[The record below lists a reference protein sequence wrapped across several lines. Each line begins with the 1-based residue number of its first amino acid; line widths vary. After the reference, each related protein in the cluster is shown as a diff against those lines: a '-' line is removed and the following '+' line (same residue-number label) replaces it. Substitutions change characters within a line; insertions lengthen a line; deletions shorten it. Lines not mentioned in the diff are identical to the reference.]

1 MSSKSDNNDEAL
13 SSADAS
19 PNSPNNSSSIL
30 RRSPDNKAAPDS
42 TNTSNARPLVVT
54 FSAVEDDARRDSNV
68 VQNNDTTGPL
78 PISAL
83 HRNISNQSTIDSAL
97 SGNSHLDADDPCVRR
112 MFGLPS
118 TKVAT
123 VEKRRRVEILLEQC
137 EALRF
142 PFKKRLLLANL
153 DLSHDDVPV
162 ETICSDRLGTQL
174 YKLSLAGNPLCK
186 IPEPLVLKLTGLR
199 VLDISQ
205 CGLNALPE
213 RWELPNLK
221 TLNLSHN
228 RLEQFPSERIICGLP
243 ELQALELYG
252 NKISQL
258 TLPKDASELSKL
270 DYLDVG
276 SNILTSIPDDLTKF
290 HSLKTFKC
298 MNNTLEIIPPAVCE
312 MDLRVFDVSSN
323 PLVQPPLETC
333 ERGLHSMRRYYH
345 ALKLE
350 EMAGPESS
358 QASPKNN
365 ILKTKH
371 QRSRS
376 KMRKRKDFVKRV
388 FPSSLRPSCVFRS
401 VSTESAS
408 GNSLYNSIDSQ
419 KSSMLSEQSPENNS
433 KIQKPPLKS
442 VSIHRSSLDVS
453 VSEKSQPS
461 GQVIHEEEAIVD
473 EKQLPKDNAESDS
486 DDSRSDDGEIADVNK
501 LVGLNN
507 TTPKKV
513 PGGIT
518 VNDTLKVMFVG
529 NAMSG
534 KTSIIKRLMEGK
546 DATIPRKDERTIG
559 VDIYNWDPK
568 DSSTSLSTSI
578 PQLSR
583 SVHGDDIGVKFSI
596 WDFAGQHVYHATHE
610 LFYSS
615 QSLYII
621 VWDMGVSNPDTTQTR
636 TSFNEEEKKMN
647 AFKLTY
653 DSSGDEDEDF
663 FDSEQQT
670 RRARRAL
677 EMDVDTKLQF
687 WIDCIQMTTQG
698 AAILPIASYDD
709 YFDGNSEEAIL
720 RCQIMK
726 ERLRSHEERRVK
738 SMQQRLKEYDSK
750 LGVDSEQS
758 LRLRRLL
765 SSYNRPKIIFGDG
778 PDSVV
783 RVSSTHYTGFSTLA
797 SRIINIATGQER
809 GGWKYPIFHGH
820 VGVRIP
826 RMRLEVRDVVRS
838 MRDRFKVVEWNFFLA
853 ELEKKGIGADQ
864 AADVSDA
871 LLFLQNIGELSYFG
885 EVATDEKNV
894 SVVIIECLF
903 LSTTFFLIFCFVRF
917 TNTLRLLLM
926 KKARYHATVALKV
939 LSTQSIL

>member
-1 MSSKSDNNDEAL
+1 MDNNDEAL
-13 SSADAS
+13 SSADADNDDGSS
-19 PNSPNNSSSIL
+19 PNYTNNSSSIL
-30 RRSPDNKAAPDS
+30 RRSPDNKAAPD
-42 TNTSNARPLVVT
+42 TNNSNARPLVVT
-54 FSAVEDDARRDSNV
+54 FSAAEDDARRDNN
-68 VQNNDTTGPL
+68 VQNHDTTCPL

-153 DLSHDDVPV
+153 DLSHEDVPV
-162 ETICSDRLGTQL
+162 ETICSDRLGSQL
-174 YKLSLAGNPLCK
+174 YKLSLAGNPLFK

-205 CGLNALPE
+205 CGLHVLPE

-221 TLNLSHN
+221 RLNLSHN
-228 RLEQFPSERIICGLP
+228 RLEEFPSEKIICGLP
-243 ELQALELYG
+243 DLQALELYG

-258 TLPKDASELSKL
+258 TLPRDASELSKL

-298 MNNTLEIIPPAVCE
+298 MNNTLEIIPAAVCE

-358 QASPKNN
+358 QASPKTN

-408 GNSLYNSIDSQ
+408 GNSLYNSIDSP
-419 KSSMLSEQSPENNS
+419 KSSMLSEQSPENSS
-433 KIQKPPLKS
+433 KIQTPPVKS

-453 VSEKSQPS
+453 EASEKSLPS
-461 GQVIHEEEAIVD
+461 GQVIHEEQTTVD
-473 EKQLPKDNAESDS
+473 EKQLPNDDAVSDS
-486 DDSRSDDGEIADVNK
+486 DDSRSEDGEIVDVNK

-507 TTPKKV
+507 TTPKKAH
-513 PGGIT
+513 GGIT

-534 KTSIIKRLMEGK
+534 KTSIIKRLIEGR

-583 SVHGDDIGVKFSI
+583 SVHGDEIGVKFSI

-653 DSSGDEDEDF
+653 DSSDDEDEDF

-687 WIDCIQMTTQG
+687 WIDCIQMTTPG
-698 AAILPIASYDD
+698 AAILPIASCDD

-738 SMQQRLKEYDSK
+738 SMQQRLKECDSK

-894 SVVIIECLF
+894 SVMIVD
-903 LSTTFFLIFCFVRF
+903 
-917 TNTLRLLLM
+917 
-926 KKARYHATVALKV
+926 
-939 LSTQSIL
+939 